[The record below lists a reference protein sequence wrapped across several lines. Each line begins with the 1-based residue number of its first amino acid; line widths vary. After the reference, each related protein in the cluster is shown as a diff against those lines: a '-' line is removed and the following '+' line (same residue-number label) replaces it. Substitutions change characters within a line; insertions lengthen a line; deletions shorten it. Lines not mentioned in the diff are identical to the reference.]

1 MFAIDDGDGIDDDDG
16 DGVPRLPGTAIFFFT
31 PVIRSM
37 SGNSKFEIICGY
49 VPLMMMMND
58 DGGMCLRLTMAMAL
72 FIYLCLGHQ
81 TLIHI
86 CTTVGPGPVNRH

>member
-37 SGNSKFEIICGY
+37 SGNSKFENMLLANCIAI
-49 VPLMMMMND
+49 
-58 DGGMCLRLTMAMAL
+58 
-72 FIYLCLGHQ
+72 
-81 TLIHI
+81 
-86 CTTVGPGPVNRH
+86 